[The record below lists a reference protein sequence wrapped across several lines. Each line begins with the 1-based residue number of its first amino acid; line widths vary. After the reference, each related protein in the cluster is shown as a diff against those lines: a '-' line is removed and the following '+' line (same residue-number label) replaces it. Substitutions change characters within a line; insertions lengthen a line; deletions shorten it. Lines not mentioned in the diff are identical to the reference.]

1 MHQNSPCRWVWR
13 SVGCS
18 LVVEI
23 NLLPAQYRKRSDPS
37 LWRYGSLALPVLTVL
52 GILIFTVSQNTRLGN
67 IQASLDDTNGQI
79 SALASAKREYDDLN
93 RQKTELQQVTVVSN
107 TLQASKTYWSSDLA
121 RFVNAL
127 PTTGGVALS
136 SLSVK
141 AVDSNTL
148 TNYAQQGLY
157 NGKPVS
163 KEFELTGQAASS
175 QALVNFLNS
184 FENNPNFG
192 VNFKS
197 AQRQAATGGT
207 TSATTA
213 ANTPY
218 TFSATVGLIG
228 QATAASATTGAA
240 GTPGAAPNPAT
251 IPAAGS
257 SNVR

>member
-1 MHQNSPCRWVWR
+1 MHQNLLCRWVWHCA
-13 SVGCS
+13 GCS

-52 GILIFTVSQNTRLGN
+52 GVLAFTVTQNTRLGN
-67 IQASLDDTNGQI
+67 IQASLDETNGQI
-79 SALASAKREYDDLN
+79 SALASAKKEYDDLN
-93 RQKTELQQVTVVSN
+93 RQKTELQQVTVVSSS
-107 TLQASKTYWSSDLA
+107 LQASKTYWSSDLA

-127 PTTGGVALS
+127 PTGGGVALS
-136 SLSVK
+136 ALTVR
-141 AVDSNTL
+141 AVDSNAL

-197 AQRQAATGGT
+197 AQRQTATGAVGAA
-207 TSATTA
+207 ATTA
-213 ANTPY
+213 TNTPY

-228 QATAASATTGAA
+228 QATAASATTG
-240 GTPGAAPNPAT
+240 TPGAAPSPAT
-251 IPAAGS
+251 TPAAGS

>member
-1 MHQNSPCRWVWR
+1 M
-13 SVGCS
+13 
-18 LVVEI
+18 VEI

-52 GILIFTVSQNTRLGN
+52 GILAFTVTQNTRLGN
-67 IQASLDDTNGQI
+67 IQASLDETNGQI
-79 SALASAKREYDDLN
+79 SALASAKKEYDDLN
-93 RQKTELQQVTVVSN
+93 RQKTELQQVTVVSRS
-107 TLQASKTYWSSDLA
+107 LQASKTYWSSDLA

-127 PTTGGVALS
+127 PTGGGVALS
-136 SLSVK
+136 ALSVK
-141 AVDSNTL
+141 AVDSNAL

-157 NGKPVS
+157 NGKAVS
-163 KEFELTGQAASS
+163 KEFELTGQAVSS

-197 AQRQAATGGT
+197 AQRQAVSGTVPAGGN
-207 TSATTA
+207 ATA
-213 ANTPY
+213 ATNTPY

-228 QATAASATTGAA
+228 QATAASATTGTA
-240 GTPGAAPNPAT
+240 GAPGTVPGPAT
-251 IPAAGS
+251 STPAAGS

>member
-1 MHQNSPCRWVWR
+1 M
-13 SVGCS
+13 
-18 LVVEI
+18 VEI

-37 LWRYGSLALPVLTVL
+37 LWRYGSLALPALTVL
-52 GILIFTVSQNTRLGN
+52 GVLVFTVSQNTRLGN
-67 IQASLDDTNGQI
+67 IQASLDETNGQI
-79 SALASAKREYDDLN
+79 SALASAKKEYDDLT
-93 RQKTELQQVTVVSN
+93 RQKTELQQVTLVSSS
-107 TLQASKTYWSSDLA
+107 LQATKTYWSSDLA

-127 PTTGGVALS
+127 PTGGGVALS

-141 AVDSNTL
+141 AVDSNAL

-197 AQRQAATGGT
+197 AQRQAATASPVGGT
-207 TSATTA
+207 APATA
-213 ANTPY
+213 ATNTPY

-228 QATAASATTGAA
+228 QATAASATTGTA
-240 GTPGAAPNPAT
+240 GTPGAVPNSAT
-251 IPAAGS
+251 APAAGS

>member
-1 MHQNSPCRWVWR
+1 M
-13 SVGCS
+13 
-18 LVVEI
+18 VEI

-37 LWRYGSLALPVLTVL
+37 LWRYGSLALPVVTVL
-52 GILIFTVSQNTRLGN
+52 GILIFTVTQNTRLSN
-67 IQASLDDTNGQI
+67 IQASLDETNGQI
-79 SALASAKREYDDLN
+79 SALASAKKEYDDLN
-93 RQKTELQQVTVVSN
+93 RQKTELQQVAVVSSA
-107 TLQASKTYWSSDLA
+107 LQASKTYWSSDLA

-127 PTTGGVALS
+127 PTGGGVALS
-136 SLSVK
+136 ALTVR
-141 AVDSNTL
+141 AVDSNAL

-197 AQRQAATGGT
+197 AQRQTATGGT
-207 TSATTA
+207 VPAGGTATA
-213 ANTPY
+213 ATNTPY

-228 QATAASATTGAA
+228 QATAASATTGTT
-240 GTPGAAPNPAT
+240 GTPGAASGSAT
-251 IPAAGS
+251 APTAGS

>member
-1 MHQNSPCRWVWR
+1 M
-13 SVGCS
+13 
-18 LVVEI
+18 VEI

-52 GILIFTVSQNTRLGN
+52 GILAFTVAQNTRLGN
-67 IQASLDDTNGQI
+67 IQASLDETNGQI

-93 RQKTELQQVTVVSN
+93 RQKTELQQVTLVSSS
-107 TLQASKTYWSSDLA
+107 LQASKTYWSSDLA

-127 PTTGGVALS
+127 PTGGGVALS
-136 SLSVK
+136 ALTVK

-197 AQRQAATGGT
+197 AARQTATGNT
-207 TSATTA
+207 TSATA
-213 ANTPY
+213 TPTNVPY
-218 TFSATVGLIG
+218 NFSATVGLIG
-228 QATAASATTGAA
+228 QATAASATTGTP
-240 GTPGAAPNPAT
+240 GTPGAAPNSAT
-251 IPAAGS
+251 PTPAAGS